1 MKKKSVIRKAFFMMT
16 VHFILLLVVFF
27 SYLFFSYHT
36 AVGNLRDGMENL
48 IQIYGRELENK
59 INNADMLLERLI
71 YANDDYTL
79 LQSENEAIRYYASV
93 RLKNLIEEQTA
104 YDDYVDAVVM
114 ADSIYGVCLDYENRQ
129 ISLENKTSLRDFVSR
144 GAKKERGEAQWSI
157 EVIGTTRYLYKMYI
171 WQGRAVGAFI
181 SVDRFMD
188 NVHDDELND
197 MTVVLLDNEKR
208 IQSTLGENIPG
219 MKIGKNP
226 EEVLGKLAQKASYE
240 LADGRMKICAY
251 VSMSAIWGQIQ
262 VNMVLV
268 MIVIL
273 TLTVYSIVMLRFI
286 RRELILPTR
295 RMQETMIRMRDGEY
309 TLRIRD
315 EFTSSEFILLKD
327 TFNELADEI
336 VNLRIQSYEKQI
348 DLQETELKC
357 VRLQIRPHFFLN
369 AMTTISSLSQRE
381 KNREIQRYIDALSKN
396 IRYMFQS
403 GLHTVTLGEEIR
415 HIENYFEM
423 QELNYPDC
431 VFYYIDIPTELE
443 MWKIPQMLIHT
454 VIENEYKYAVEVDQV
469 LTILIKAE
477 VREEKGEEMLC
488 LSIEDDGGGYP
499 QEVLENFLYE
509 TGERHE
515 KPQNGER
522 IGLISIKRMLELM
535 YERDDL
541 FEIGNTVPHGCCNYF
556 WIPKQPIQEIKES

>member
-36 AVGNLRDGMENL
+36 AVGNLRDSMENL

-59 INNADMLLERLI
+59 IENADMLLERLI

-79 LQSENEAIRYYASV
+79 LQSRDEATRYYASV
-93 RLKNLIEEQTA
+93 RLKHLIEEQTA
-104 YDDYVDAVVM
+104 YDDSVDAVVM
-114 ADSIYGVCLDYENRQ
+114 ADSVYGVCLDYENRQ
-129 ISLENKTSLRDFVSR
+129 ISLENKTSLREFVSR
-144 GAKKERGEAQWSI
+144 GAKKGRGKAQWNI
-157 EVIGTTRYLYKMYI
+157 EVIGDDRYLYKMYI
-171 WQGRAVGAFI
+171 WQGRAVGIFI

-188 NVHDDELND
+188 NVRGDELND
-197 MTVVLLDNEKR
+197 MTVVLLDSENR
-208 IQSTLGENIPG
+208 IWSILGESISG
-219 MKIGKNP
+219 MEIGKNP
-226 EEVLGKLAQKASYE
+226 EAVLGKLTQKTNYE
-240 LADGRMKICAY
+240 LAEGRMKIYAY
-251 VSMSAIWGQIQ
+251 VSISALWGQIQ
-262 VNMVLV
+262 VNMILV

-273 TLTVYSIVMLRFI
+273 TLTVYSIMMLWFI
-286 RRELILPTR
+286 QRELIFPTR

-309 TLRIRD
+309 KLRIQD
-315 EFTSSEFILLKD
+315 VFTSSEFTLLKD

-381 KNREIQRYIDALSKN
+381 KNKEIQRYIEALSKN
-396 IRYMFQS
+396 IRYMFRS

-423 QELNYPDC
+423 QQLNYPDC
-431 VFYYIDIPTELE
+431 VFYYIDIPKELE
-443 MWKIPQMLIHT
+443 MWRIPQMLIHT
-454 VIENEYKYAVEVDQV
+454 VIENEYKYAVAVDQV

-477 VREEKGEEMLC
+477 VREEKGEEMLY

-535 YERDDL
+535 YEREDL

-556 WIPKQPIQEIKES
+556 RIPKQPIQEIKES

>member
-171 WQGRAVGAFI
+171 WQGRAVGVFI

-431 VFYYIDIPTELE
+431 VFYYIDIPKELE

-522 IGLISIKRMLELM
+522 IGLISIKKMLELM